1 MNAIQTRYL
10 PADHR
15 GSRIKA
21 SAEGVKSL
29 TIGYPHECDSYHAHK
44 KAAQA
49 LADRQAKD
57 TGYGWQLPLAGGA
70 LPNGDWAWVF
80 IEKATSQPA
89 KPRTWTL
96 TISQAPDGKLS
107 LVRSS
112 NMA

>member
-1 MNAIQTRYL
+1 MKAIQTRYL
-10 PADHR
+10 PCTDHR

-57 TGYGWQLPLAGGA
+57 TGYCWKLPLAGGS
-70 LPNGDWAWVF
+70 LPNGDMAWIF
-80 IEKATSQPA
+80 IE
-89 KPRTWTL
+89 RTDDET
-96 TISQAPDGKLS
+96 A
-107 LVRSS
+107 
-112 NMA
+112 

>member
-1 MNAIQTRYL
+1 MMKAIQTRYL
-10 PADHR
+10 PCTDHR

-29 TIGYPHECDSYHAHK
+29 TIGDPHELDLPGAHE

-57 TGYGWQLPLAGGA
+57 HGGGWQLPLAGGA

-80 IEKATSQPA
+80 IEQEK
-89 KPRTWTL
+89 
-96 TISQAPDGKLS
+96 
-107 LVRSS
+107 
-112 NMA
+112 